1 MRESVTYDKAKA
13 FGVRIVR
20 MYQWLCD
27 EKKEY
32 VLSKQCLRSGTSIGA
47 NLSEGMN
54 GQSRADFIAKMHIA
68 LKEAYETDY
77 WLELMRETNY
87 LEAKVYESLHDDC
100 VELIKLLTSSIKS
113 NKEKL

>member
-20 MYQWLCD
+20 MYQWLCE

-54 GQSRADFIAKMHIA
+54 GQSRADFVAKMHIA
-68 LKEAYETDY
+68 LKEAYETEY
-77 WLELMRETNY
+77 WLELMQETDY
-87 LEAKVYESLHDDC
+87 LEENVYESLHNDC
-100 VELIKLLTSSIKS
+100 VELIKLLTSSIKT